1 MPTLIEGNRPQTRT
15 KNDLEIRVRV
25 SPPPSAGQR
34 RHMLIALGLLL
45 LALAIVVVRDWPL
58 VQAWISPPQPTS
70 RLSNAAPS
78 PDVAEPPMSSPSIAA
93 NTKAVPKKTAVS
105 APAETKPAAADT
117 VPAVVAT
124 NRTLL
129 PPLEVEVVAG
139 SHRRTLRPGTNS
151 VHVDL
156 QSENAPAQVDAAA
169 PAQDSGP
176 VANAAE
182 KVRLSPDTLQVLSRP
197 VEPSYPLLARQMKVQ
212 GSVVLQALI
221 GKSGNIQDLQVLS
234 GPAILSTAAMEA
246 VRQWHFRPYYVQG
259 ETTET
264 QARITVN
271 FTISTN

>member
-1 MPTLIEGNRPQTRT
+1 MPTLLEGTRPQTRT
-15 KNDLEIRVRV
+15 KKDLEIRVRV

-45 LALAIVVVRDWPL
+45 LALAIVAVRDWPL
-58 VQAWISPPQPTS
+58 VQAWISPPPPVS
-70 RLSNAAPS
+70 RLPEAAPS
-78 PDVAEPPMSSPSIAA
+78 PDVAEPPLSAPVGSASAPQPVAKRPVA
-93 NTKAVPKKTAVS
+93 T
-105 APAETKPAAADT
+105 APAETTSAAPAN
-117 VPAVVAT
+117 PAVVAT

-151 VHVDL
+151 IQVDL
-156 QSENAPAQVDAAA
+156 QSENPPAQGA
-169 PAQDSGP
+169 GP
-176 VANAAE
+176 VASAAE

-221 GKSGNIQDLQVLS
+221 GKDGNIQDLQVLS

-246 VRQWHFRPYYVQG
+246 VRQWRFRPYYVQG
-259 ETTET
+259 ETTDT